1 MTLRLFSR
9 FKISRLLSKT
19 FVVSLISALLFPL
32 PTARA
37 ADAFDALAACINKET
52 STQINIM
59 FLIDS
64 SGSLKWEDKNRKT
77 PGSDPDDKRADIIA
91 SSILLLERINQEKDL
106 YFSLTTFDITSP
118 GQDAQGNKYAEYPW
132 TQATPEKV
140 QDASEWTEKIK
151 DFDNGQKTDWAAGL
165 RNAKKKLQE
174 APASEGEACQA
185 IIWFTDGGID
195 VGEGPEDLKRSIREL
210 CGVTPGESGIPQESL
225 ITSIREAGIHLIGVF
240 LKPQLLTEKNRG
252 PVSLFKPAVLGQG
265 ELAPSSLGQGTFTC
279 GEYPVPD
286 SHGQGKLIE
295 VNNTD
300 ELAGEFLRLTMQI
313 IEGQPAFDTCQSGV
327 TNFTMDPGIKDAVFL
342 LPSLN
347 WKISIPGGNQVS
359 RQALPAG
366 WNETTPLERFSVL
379 NVPIGKNLVG
389 KWSVNSGNSS
399 SCASVF
405 LDAGVQPRIKK
416 NSTFTAGTANQ
427 EIAGLVVNSDGSAAN
442 LSEFK
447 SVELS
452 AEAIDNTS
460 QNRERKAFPLVV
472 AKNDSTWS
480 GAIEPYTGS
489 STASL
494 LLKLDLV
501 TKSGVKLPTIK
512 SAVEVP
518 LVVPDQLCRLQSNT
532 LKLSDL
538 YTQSPAR
545 GTVNINGPKQGDC
558 LVSIKSISI
567 KQDPVGRSTE
577 MFKPSL
583 TNENTGEKL
592 AIGDEVLVKQGENLG
607 LEITLSND
615 ITADGKSKGLV
626 LLKTRT
632 ADSTQS
638 LELLADLEFD
648 SKVKP
653 PSVWLISLLT
663 LLGLFIPLSL
673 LQLSNFFFARFR
685 MKDIRVANVPVKVNI
700 SDGKVTVA
708 RIDEQRDFFEDR
720 NFDYPAKNTDSEKSI
735 TQEWSAQEI
744 FILRTKL
751 PKNPFGEVSGILEFN
766 QERIGFANED
776 LVSDFDGKTSV
787 APLNPN
793 GFWVASVTKGSTNDS
808 SNSIEMIALVTAYL
822 NIDPSS
828 AEGQFSQIKDQLET
842 SEDSWRQLA
851 QLVGTGTSID
861 QFAGSATTDALSSGQ
876 NQSTAAKSLD
886 WDEPNTPSAQQP
898 KPNSNDS
905 ANVQQPKEKKGLFRK
920 GKEEQPKRDDST
932 GQTQSSQ
939 VDPDDPWA

>member
-1 MTLRLFSR
+1 MRLYRFPK
-9 FKISRLLSKT
+9 FKISRLVSAS
-19 FVVSLISALLFPL
+19 FVLSLISALLFPL
-32 PTARA
+32 SAARA

-64 SGSLKWEDKNRKT
+64 SGSLKWEDKNRKI
-77 PGSDPDDKRADIIA
+77 PGSDPEDKRADIIA

-106 YFSLTTFDITSP
+106 YFALTTFDRTSP

-140 QDASEWTEKIK
+140 RDASEWSEKIK

-195 VGEGPEDLKRSIREL
+195 VGEGPEDLKKSIREL
-210 CGVTPGESGIPQESL
+210 CGVAPGEDGIPQESL

-240 LKPQLLTEKNRG
+240 LKPQVLTEKNRG
-252 PVSLFKPAVLGQG
+252 PVSLFRPAVLGQG
-265 ELAPSSLGQGTFTC
+265 ELAPSSLSQGTFTC

-313 IEGQPAFDTCQSGV
+313 IEGQPAFDTCESGV
-327 TNFTMDPGIKDAVFL
+327 TNFTMDPGIKDAVLL

-366 WNETTPLERFSVL
+366 WNETTQLERFSVL
-379 NVPIGKNLVG
+379 NVPVAKNLVG

-405 LDAGVQPRIKK
+405 LDAGIQPRIKK
-416 NSTFTAGTANQ
+416 NSTLTAGTANQ
-427 EIAGLVVNSDGSAAN
+427 EIAGLIVNSDGSAAN
-442 LSEFK
+442 LSDFR
-447 SVELS
+447 SIALS
-452 AEAIDNTS
+452 AEAIDNTA
-460 QNRERKAFPLVV
+460 QNRERKAFPLYVT
-472 AKNDSTWS
+472 KSDSSWS
-480 GAIEPYTGS
+480 GVIEPYTGS

-518 LVVPDQLCRLQSNT
+518 LVLPDQLCKLQSNT

-538 YTQSPAR
+538 YTGTPAK
-545 GTVNINGPKQGDC
+545 GSVIVNGPKQGDC

-567 KQDPVGRSTE
+567 KQDPEGRSTE

-583 TNENTGEKL
+583 TNKNTGEKL

-607 LEITLSND
+607 LELTLSND
-615 ITADGKSKGLV
+615 ITAEGKSKGLIV
-626 LLKTRT
+626 LKTRT
-632 ADSTQS
+632 EDSTQS
-638 LELLADLEFD
+638 LDLLADLEFD
-648 SKVKP
+648 SKLKQP
-653 PSVWLISLLT
+653 DVWLISLLT
-663 LLGLFIPLSL
+663 LLGLLIPLSL

-685 MKDIRVANVPVKVNI
+685 MKDIRVANVPIKLNI
-700 SDGKVTVA
+700 GDGKVTVA
-708 RIDEQRDFFEDR
+708 RIDEQRDLFEDR
-720 NFDYPAKNTDSEKSI
+720 NFDYPASNTDSEKTI
-735 TQEWSAQEI
+735 AQDWNAQEI
-744 FILRTKL
+744 FTLRTKL
-751 PKNPFGEVSGILEFN
+751 PKNPFGEVSGVLAFN
-766 QERIGFANED
+766 EERVGFANED

-793 GFWVASVTKGSTNDS
+793 GFWVASATKGSSNDS
-808 SNSIEMIALVTAYL
+808 NNSIELIALVTAYL

-851 QLVGTGTSID
+851 QLVGSGNSSD
-861 QFAGSATTDALSSGQ
+861 QFAGSATTETAVKGQ
-876 NQSTAAKSLD
+876 TQSAATKRFE
-886 WDEPNTPSAQQP
+886 WDEPEAPSVQQS
-898 KPNSNDS
+898 KPISNDS
-905 ANVQQPKEKKGLFRK
+905 ANIQQPKEKKGLFRK
-920 GKEEQPKRDDST
+920 GKEEKSKRDDST
-932 GQTQSSQ
+932 GPTQSSQ